1 MVEHRHLRYFVAVAE
16 ELNFTRAADRL
27 HMAQP
32 PLSAAIRQLE
42 RDLGAQLLSRT
53 TRCVALTDAGKAFLL
68 GARRVLES
76 LDLAVDAARRAAVG
90 QLGTLRVAFGAA
102 ARFETLPAIG
112 RAFRRRYP
120 DVTVVTEE
128 MWNVQ
133 MGPALRTG
141 LVDVAVALCPELS
154 AELACEVVRRER
166 IVALLPRT
174 HPRAGGV
181 RIALGALAA
190 DPFVLPPRG
199 AAPRLH
205 DTFIELCRRSGF
217 QPAARAGGWQ
227 SAWELDA
234 LPELGLVT
242 LGPESLSRGAPDN
255 VVALPIVDTDDRLET
270 AIVTRAGETSPLVEA
285 FAAAARQSGVTRPD
299 DRSGSVLAFP
309 GNRATARD
317 QDGLAA
323 PGRAHNRRS
332 QTTVGGELG
341 PAGRCAARY
350 RDAASTSWIAT
361 SQRHEPA

>member
-1 MVEHRHLRYFVAVAE
+1 
-16 ELNFTRAADRL
+16 
-27 HMAQP
+27 MAQP

-42 RDLGAQLLSRT
+42 RNLGAQLLTRT
-53 TRCVALTDAGKAFLL
+53 TRHVALTDAGKAFLL

-112 RAFRRRYP
+112 RAFRRSHP
-120 DVTVVTEE
+120 EVTVVTEE
-128 MWNVQ
+128 MWNAQ

-141 LVDVAVALCPELS
+141 LVDIAVALCPELS
-154 AELACEVVRRER
+154 ADLACEIVRRER
-166 IVALLPRT
+166 IVALVPRT
-174 HPRAGGV
+174 HPLAGGV
-181 RIALGALAA
+181 RIALGALAD
-190 DPFVLPPRG
+190 DPFVLPPHG

-255 VVALPIVDTDDRLET
+255 VVALPLVDTEERLET
-270 AIVTRAGETSPLVEA
+270 ATVTRAGETSPLVEA
-285 FAAAARQSGVTRPD
+285 FAVAARQSGVTGPD

-309 GNRATARD
+309 GSRPTARD

-332 QTTVGGELG
+332 QTTVGGDLG
-341 PAGRCAARY
+341 PAGRCAARH
-350 RDAASTSWIAT
+350 RDAAPTSWIAT

>member
-1 MVEHRHLRYFVAVAE
+1 MVEHRHLRYFIAVAE

-42 RDLGAQLLSRT
+42 RNLGAQLLTRT
-53 TRCVALTDAGKAFLL
+53 TRPVALTDAGKAFLL

-76 LDLAVDAARRAAVG
+76 LDLAVDAARRVAGG

-102 ARFETLPAIG
+102 SRFETLPAIG
-112 RAFRRRYP
+112 RAFRRSHP

-141 LVDVAVALCPELS
+141 RVDVAVALCPELS
-154 AELACEVVRRER
+154 ADLACEIVRREQ
-166 IVALLPRT
+166 IVALVP
-174 HPRAGGV
+174 HPHPLAAGGV
-181 RIALGALAA
+181 GIALGALAA

-205 DTFIELCRRSGF
+205 DTLIELCRRSGF

-234 LPELGLVT
+234 LPELGLVS
-242 LGPESLSRGAPDN
+242 LGPESLSRGAPGDI
-255 VVALPIVDTDDRLET
+255 VALPLVDTDERLET

-285 FAAAARQSGVTRPD
+285 FAEAARQSGVTGPD

-309 GNRATARD
+309 EVKPRLGGEDGLRTSGTNLTATA
-317 QDGLAA
+317 
-323 PGRAHNRRS
+323 S
-332 QTTVGGELG
+332 
-341 PAGRCAARY
+341 
-350 RDAASTSWIAT
+350 AT
-361 SQRHEPA
+361 SLTRS

>member
-1 MVEHRHLRYFVAVAE
+1 MVEHRHLRYFIAVAE
-16 ELNFTRAADRL
+16 ELNFSRAAERL

-53 TRCVALTDAGKAFLL
+53 TRHVALTDAGEAFLH

-76 LDLAVDAARRAAVG
+76 LDLAVDAARRVAGG

-112 RAFRRRYP
+112 RAFRRSHP
-120 DVTVVTEE
+120 DVAVTTEE

-133 MGPALRTG
+133 MARALRTG
-141 LVDVAVALCPELS
+141 RVDVAVALCPELNDD
-154 AELACEVVRRER
+154 LACEVVRREP
-166 IVALLPRT
+166 IVALVPRR
-174 HPRAGGV
+174 HPLAAGGAG
-181 RIALGALAA
+181 IALGGLAA

-199 AAPRLH
+199 AAPRLY
-205 DTFIELCRRSGF
+205 DTLIELCRRSGF

-242 LGPESLSRGAPDN
+242 LGPESVSRGAPAD
-255 VVALPIVDTDDRLET
+255 VVALPLVDTDQWLET

-285 FAAAARQSGVTRPD
+285 FAEAARGSGVSGRRDRPGSLLALP
-299 DRSGSVLAFP
+299 RS
-309 GNRATARD
+309 RATARGEG
-317 QDGLAA
+317 GLVDHGA
-323 PGRAHNRRS
+323 RAVTRGHH
-332 QTTVGGELG
+332 G
-341 PAGRCAARY
+341 
-350 RDAASTSWIAT
+350 
-361 SQRHEPA
+361 

>member
-1 MVEHRHLRYFVAVAE
+1 MVEHRHLRYFIAVAE

-32 PLSAAIRQLE
+32 PLSTAIMQLE
-42 RDLGAQLLSRT
+42 RNLGAQLLTRT
-53 TRCVALTDAGKAFLL
+53 TRPVALTDAGKAFLL

-76 LDLAVDAARRAAVG
+76 LDLAVDAARRVAVG

-102 ARFETLPAIG
+102 SRFETLPAIG
-112 RAFRRRYP
+112 RAFRRSHP
-120 DVTVVTEE
+120 DVAVVTEE

-133 MGPALRTG
+133 MGPALRSG
-141 LVDVAVALCPELS
+141 RVDVAVALCPELS
-154 AELACEVVRRER
+154 ADLACEIVRREQ
-166 IVALLPRT
+166 IVALVPRP
-174 HPRAGGV
+174 HPLAAGGV
-181 RIALGALAA
+181 GIALGALAA

-199 AAPRLH
+199 AAPRLY
-205 DTFIELCRRSGF
+205 DTLIELCRRSGF

-234 LPELGLVT
+234 LPELGLVS
-242 LGPESLSRGAPDN
+242 LGPESLSRGAPGDI
-255 VVALPIVDTDDRLET
+255 VALPLVDTDERLET
-270 AIVTRAGETSPLVEA
+270 AIVTRVGETSPLVEA
-285 FAAAARQSGVTRPD
+285 FAVAARQSGVTGPD

-332 QTTVGGELG
+332 PTTVGGELG
-341 PAGRCAARY
+341 PAGRCAARP
-350 RDAASTSWIAT
+350 RDVASAS
-361 SQRHEPA
+361 

>member
-1 MVEHRHLRYFVAVAE
+1 MVEHRHLRYFIAVAE

-42 RDLGAQLLSRT
+42 RNLGAQLLSRT
-53 TRCVALTDAGKAFLL
+53 TRPVALTDAGKAFLL

-76 LDLAVDAARRAAVG
+76 LDLALDAARRAAVG

-112 RAFRRRYP
+112 RAFRRSHP
-120 DVTVVTEE
+120 EVTVVTEE
-128 MWNVQ
+128 MWNAQ

-154 AELACEVVRRER
+154 ADLACEVVRRER
-166 IVALLPRT
+166 LVALVPRT
-174 HPRAGGV
+174 HPLAACGV
-181 RIALGALAA
+181 GIALGALAA

-205 DTFIELCRRSGF
+205 DTLIELCRRSGF

-234 LPELGLVT
+234 LPELGLVS
-242 LGPESLSRGAPDN
+242 LGPESLSRGAPSN
-255 VVALPIVDTDDRLET
+255 VVALPLVDTDERLET

-285 FAAAARQSGVTRPD
+285 FAEAARQSGVTGPD

-309 GNRATARD
+309 GSRATARD

-332 QTTVGGELG
+332 PTTVGGELG
-341 PAGRCAARY
+341 PAGRCAARH
-350 RDAASTSWIAT
+350 REAASPSWIAT
-361 SQRHEPA
+361 S

>member
-1 MVEHRHLRYFVAVAE
+1 MVEHRHLRYFIAVAE

-32 PLSAAIRQLE
+32 PLSAAIMQLE
-42 RDLGAQLLSRT
+42 RNLGAQLLTRT
-53 TRCVALTDAGKAFLL
+53 TRPVALTDAGMAFLL

-76 LDLAVDAARRAAVG
+76 LDLAVDAARRVAVG

-102 ARFETLPAIG
+102 SRFETLPAIG
-112 RAFRRRYP
+112 RAFRRSHP
-120 DVTVVTEE
+120 DVAVVTEE

-133 MGPALRTG
+133 MGPALRSG
-141 LVDVAVALCPELS
+141 RVDVAVALCPELS
-154 AELACEVVRRER
+154 ADLACEIVRREQ
-166 IVALLPRT
+166 IVALVPRP
-174 HPRAGGV
+174 HPLAAGGV
-181 RIALGALAA
+181 GIALGALAA

-199 AAPRLH
+199 AAPRLY
-205 DTFIELCRRSGF
+205 DTLIELCRRSGF

-234 LPELGLVT
+234 LPELGLVS
-242 LGPESLSRGAPDN
+242 LGPESLSRGAPGDI
-255 VVALPIVDTDDRLET
+255 VALPLVDTDERLET

-285 FAAAARQSGVTRPD
+285 FAVAARQSGVTGPD

-332 QTTVGGELG
+332 PTTVGGELG
-341 PAGRCAARY
+341 PAGRCAARP
-350 RDAASTSWIAT
+350 RDVASAS
-361 SQRHEPA
+361 